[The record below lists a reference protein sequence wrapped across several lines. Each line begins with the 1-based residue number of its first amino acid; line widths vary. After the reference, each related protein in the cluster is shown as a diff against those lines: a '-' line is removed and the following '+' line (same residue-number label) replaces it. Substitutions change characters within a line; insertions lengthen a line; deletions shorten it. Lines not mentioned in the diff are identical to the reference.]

1 MNDIV
6 TLTMGVVLAIG
17 LIALIFSKLVPQKK
31 DKWVDTQEFEQWKQ
45 KISRDCNTQNLQEF
59 QDFLRRYGGGYVRRQ
74 HGEIVRQEFLGRE
87 KGDLKG
93 IFYQLV
99 VPSKQ
104 ISIAHKE
111 QFRSLLMEVGVTNVD
126 QRPQYEARDGKLNN
140 KAQDIEERNRKQS
153 GNRGEKIVRDNL
165 EILKKENY
173 FIVSGVVLQY
183 EGETKE
189 FDHIVIGENGVFILE
204 TKAFGLS
211 EDVLKDSHAQLLIEG
226 QDEWTLKKN
235 GQLRILQSPTEQVL
249 AQRKFMERFVEEFMT
264 DVNNV
269 LILANPDLK
278 LQKRINLDYDVV
290 QVQNLCQY
298 IRHTEGSLAYN
309 DRLALVSKINGHRQ
323 N

>member
-6 TLTMGVVLAIG
+6 TMVASVVFAIG
-17 LIALIFSKLVPQKK
+17 VIALLISRLAPRKR
-31 DKWVDTQEFEQWKQ
+31 DKWVDTREFEQWKM
-45 KISRDCNTQNLQEF
+45 KISRDCNAQSLQEF
-59 QDFLRRYGGGYVRRQ
+59 QNFLQKYGGGYVRRS

-104 ISIAHKE
+104 IPITQKE
-111 QFRSLLMEVGVTNVD
+111 QFRLFLTEIGVTNVD
-126 QRPQYEARDGKLNN
+126 KRPQYEARDGKLNN

-165 EILKKENY
+165 EILKKEDY

-183 EGETKE
+183 EGEAKE
-189 FDHIVIGENGVFILE
+189 FDHIVIGENGVFVLE

-211 EDVLKDSHAQLLIEG
+211 EDILKSSHACLSIAG

-235 GQLRILQSPTEQVL
+235 GQSRILKSPTEQVL
-249 AQRKFMERFVEEFMT
+249 AQREFMERFVEEFMT
-264 DVNNV
+264 DVRNV
-269 LILANPDLK
+269 LILGNPDLQ
-278 LQKRINLDYDVV
+278 LQKRIDLDYDVI
-290 QVQNLCQY
+290 QVQNLCRY
-298 IRHTEGSLAYN
+298 IRNTEGNLAYN
-309 DRLALVSKINGHRQ
+309 DRLALISKINEHRL

>member
-1 MNDIV
+1 MNDII
-6 TLTMGVVLAIG
+6 TIGVVLAIG
-17 LIALIFSKLVPQKK
+17 LIALITSKLVPQKK
-31 DKWVDTQEFEQWKQ
+31 DKWVDSQEFEQWKQ

-59 QDFLRRYGGGYVRRQ
+59 QNFLRRYGGGYVRRK
-74 HGEIVRQEFLGRE
+74 HGEIVWQEFLGRE

-104 ISIAHKE
+104 ISITHKE
-111 QFRSLLMEVGVTNVD
+111 QFRSLLMEIGVTNVD
-126 QRPQYEARDGKLNN
+126 KRPQYEARDGKLKN

-183 EGETKE
+183 EGKIKK
-189 FDHIVIGENGVFILE
+189 FDHIVIGENGIFILE

-226 QDEWTLKKN
+226 PDEWTLKKN
-235 GQLRILQSPTEQVL
+235 GQARILQSPTEQVL
-249 AQRKFMERFVEEFMT
+249 AQRNFMERFVEEFMT

-278 LQKRINLDYDVV
+278 LHQKIHLDYDVV

-298 IRHTEGSLAYN
+298 IRHTEGNLPYN
-309 DRLALVSKINGHRQ
+309 DRLALVSKINEHRK